1 MRALLFALLLSA
13 LWSGASAARP
23 FDVEDL
29 VNLKRLSEVQ
39 ISPDGSMAVYALRE
53 TDMEGNRG
61 QTRLWALGL
70 INPEAQPRP
79 LTAFGASSPRFSAD
93 GRSLLFLSGRGGSSQ
108 VYRLDLAQPGEA
120 QAVTNLGV
128 DVQSF
133 DVVPGG
139 KHLLVSLSVFPDCE
153 DLACTIARSKAQSE
167 AKVSGVV
174 YDRIFIRHWDT
185 WKDGRQNHLFAL
197 PLGDDPAGDSDV
209 VHLSKGLDGD
219 VHSQPF
225 GGDGDYTP
233 SPDGRSAVF
242 ALRKAGKT
250 EPWSTNFDLWQVN
263 LDGSGEPRNLTVDN
277 PAWDGTPVFSPDGK
291 SLAWLAM
298 SRAGFEADRF
308 RIMLRDL
315 ASGKTREVAPDWD
328 RSPGSLAFSHDGKQI
343 LVSADDVGHTR
354 VFAINLGSGAVRA
367 LSGDGAVGSFAVG
380 RKRVLFERDD
390 LSSPVDLYSVALS
403 GGPVLRHTQ
412 VNAERMSE
420 LEFGAA
426 EQFQFAGWNDEPV
439 YGWVVEPVGFE
450 PGKRYPLAFIVHGGP
465 QGSMGNHFHYRWN
478 PQTYAGKGYAVVFI
492 DFHGSTGYG
501 QAFTDSITGDWG
513 GKPLVDL
520 QKGLAYA
527 EANFDFIDRQ
537 NACALGASYG
547 GYMMNWIAGA
557 WSDRFDCIVNHDG
570 ILDSRFMSWST
581 EELWFDEWEHGGPQ
595 HLVPQNYE
603 KFNPINR
610 LREWKTPM
618 LVIHGQQDFRVPFE
632 QGIAAFTALQ
642 RMGIESRFLQF
653 PDENH
658 WVLKPRNSVQWHRE
672 VERWLAEHL
681 QASK

>member
-1 MRALLFALLLSA
+1 M
-13 LWSGASAARP
+13 
-23 FDVEDL
+23 
-29 VNLKRLSEVQ
+29 
-39 ISPDGSMAVYALRE
+39 
-53 TDMEGNRG
+53 
-61 QTRLWALGL
+61 
-70 INPEAQPRP
+70 
-79 LTAFGASSPRFSAD
+79 
-93 GRSLLFLSGRGGSSQ
+93 
-108 VYRLDLAQPGEA
+108 
-120 QAVTNLGV
+120 TNLGV

-450 PGKRYPLAFIVHGGP
+450 PGKRYPLLFSSG
-465 QGSMGNHFHYRWN
+465 
-478 PQTYAGKGYAVVFI
+478 
-492 DFHGSTGYG
+492 
-501 QAFTDSITGDWG
+501 
-513 GKPLVDL
+513 
-520 QKGLAYA
+520 
-527 EANFDFIDRQ
+527 
-537 NACALGASYG
+537 
-547 GYMMNWIAGA
+547 
-557 WSDRFDCIVNHDG
+557 
-570 ILDSRFMSWST
+570 
-581 EELWFDEWEHGGPQ
+581 
-595 HLVPQNYE
+595 
-603 KFNPINR
+603 
-610 LREWKTPM
+610 
-618 LVIHGQQDFRVPFE
+618 
-632 QGIAAFTALQ
+632 
-642 RMGIESRFLQF
+642 
-653 PDENH
+653 
-658 WVLKPRNSVQWHRE
+658 
-672 VERWLAEHL
+672 
-681 QASK
+681 